1 MTDASNIQ
9 VILALTEPSLDD
21 EEREDEIQ
29 NLLQQLR
36 KLDEVERVERI
47 FNSHSTED
55 RAKSAGAAALIG
67 LLQAEVSVNN
77 FKGLLNFLSSRL
89 GNKAI
94 KLEIEANG
102 KKLKVKAS
110 SQQEL
115 RDAIQIA
122 QEFIN
127 S

>member
-94 KLEIEANG
+94 ELEIEANG